1 MAKKLKRR
9 KPETIL
15 VQNDLYILWK
25 DGHESNYDFFK
36 LRDFCPCASCIDEI
50 TVLSPQNDSVSAVG
64 DQVGHPNT
72 TFTDIYDNTVAI
84 HTSCSRCIYEGQEI
98 EGWTILE
105 IIDDG
110 TLAEKCD

>member
-1 MAKKLKRR
+1 MIRRGKKVVLMKLQSYHH
-9 KPETIL
+9 KTIL
-15 VQNDLYILWK
+15 
-25 DGHESNYDFFK
+25 
-36 LRDFCPCASCIDEI
+36 
-50 TVLSPQNDSVSAVG
+50 VSAVG
-64 DQVGHPNT
+64 DQVGHPDT

-98 EGWTILE
+98 GGWTILE